1 VKFFLDI
8 GIIEFL
14 LISNV
19 HISNNTGFSFKK

>member
-19 HISNNTGFSFKK
+19 YISNNTGFSFKK